1 MVTKR
6 QLKSTKKYLNEK
18 NKERKDFVKQV
29 NEKYTWNLNPIQ
41 NGPIWAS
48 HGWGE
53 QNISPP

>member
-18 NKERKDFVKQV
+18 NKEHKDFVKQV

-53 QNISPP
+53 

>member
-18 NKERKDFVKQV
+18 NKEHKDFVKQV
-29 NEKYTWNLNPIQ
+29 NEKYTWNLNLIQ

-53 QNISPP
+53 